1 MLIKSHRLI
10 QPKLLWDLASTG
22 EVSRSQTLPARLP
35 AVVSAPAETPGEC
48 TASAG
53 TLSFAEIQR
62 IVADDATVTLDKD
75 AGVQIVVFDNDQWV
89 SYDDSETFKIKLDYA
104 NGLCLGGTMVWV
116 SSLCAHE

>member
-1 MLIKSHRLI
+1 MGL
-10 QPKLLWDLASTG
+10 G
-22 EVSRSQTLPARLP
+22 FYGRSFTLTDPSCTA
-35 AVVSAPAETPGEC
+35 AGCGFSAGGDPGEC